1 MQIEEKKG
9 IPKIIGL
16 PLATVGEHIDAD
28 GKKVVYT
35 LRELQ
40 ETAASTNK
48 FIKEGKWCPLVVLH
62 EDNDDA
68 VKDDEVYARA
78 EKMYMDGDT
87 LKTDMLVTEGKE
99 KELKSGRF
107 EPVSMTRFRDSKRIY
122 QVSLVGDQAISK
134 ASLKNAKFENFAAEH
149 GDVEVIPIDSVD
161 FSTEGG
167 TIEMENKEETFSE
180 KTFFQKVGDYF
191 GNMFANQKAEI
202 QEEIK
207 KTIEEFKAPEKV
219 EENKEEDMDNI
230 EDLKA
235 KAQEAETF
243 KAKYE
248 ALENQIKTE
257 KEEFA
262 QAQRK
267 SEAGKLYE
275 QFSAKGC
282 VVASQKELVEK
293 LLLSDMAE
301 TFKAFLALN
310 KLVDFDSPADVFS
323 APVLDTDDVLSE
335 ETKKRVAMHAT
346 NI

>member
-40 ETAASTNK
+40 DTAASTNK

-62 EDNDDA
+62 EDNNDA

-87 LKTDMLVTEGKE
+87 LKTDMFVTEGKE

-149 GDVEVIPIDSVD
+149 GDVEVMPIESVD
-161 FSTEGG
+161 FSLERGN
-167 TIEMENKEETFSE
+167 ELEKEDNEETFSAE
-180 KTFFQKVGDYF
+180 KEKNIIQKFFDLFATQK
-191 GNMFANQKAEI
+191 KEI
-202 QEEIK
+202 NEEIK
-207 KTIEEFKAPEKV
+207 KTLEEFKAPEKV

-230 EDLKA
+230 EELKA
-235 KAQEAETF
+235 KAQEAESF

-248 ALENQIKTE
+248 ALENQMKTE

-267 SEAGKLYE
+267 SEVGKLYE

-301 TFKAFLALN
+301 TFKSFLALN

-323 APVLDTDDVLSE
+323 APVLDTDSELSE
-335 ETKKRVAMHAT
+335 EAKKRITMHAT